1 MNITKIILIDTSYT
15 LFHRY
20 FATLCWLK
28 MAHTDLYK
36 EHINDKDYDWIENQI
51 FKEKYEKI
59 YFEGITK
66 LLGKKVIDDNTAF
79 IFCMDTPKDQVWR
92 IELNPNYKGE
102 RIDLSKKTNLRPA
115 FNYTYNH
122 IIPNLL
128 NNPNFSKIRIIKL
141 EADDIIATISRYL
154 ETKPEIKVYIISGD
168 EDFIQLG
175 RPNLSLINFKDKKIK
190 EISIE
195 DAKINLHNKILLG
208 DKSDNIKS
216 IFPPKF
222 SLKIKRKLINSIDEF
237 NLYISENKDI
247 EKRYIENRNLI
258 DFNYIP
264 EHYKIQIINEF
275 NNLIKL
281 N

>member
-1 MNITKIILIDTSYT
+1 MSITKIILIDTSYT

-36 EHINDKDYDWIENQI
+36 EHINDKDYDWIENDI

-66 LLGKKVIDDNTAF
+66 LLGKKVIDENTAF

-102 RIDLSKKTNLRPA
+102 RIDLSKKTNLKPA

-175 RPNLSLINFKDKKIK
+175 RPNLFLINFKDKKIK
-190 EISIE
+190 EIPIE
-195 DAKINLHNKILLG
+195 DAKTNLHNKILLG

-237 NLYISENKDI
+237 NLYILENKDI

-264 EHYKIQIINEF
+264 EHYKIQIIKEF